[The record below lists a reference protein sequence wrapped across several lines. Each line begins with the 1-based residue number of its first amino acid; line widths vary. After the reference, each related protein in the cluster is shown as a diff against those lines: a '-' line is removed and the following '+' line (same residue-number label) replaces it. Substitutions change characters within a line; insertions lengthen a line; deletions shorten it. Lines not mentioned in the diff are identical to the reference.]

1 MDFVLIDTDVLI
13 DYSHGLQRA
22 MDALIKLERKHRL
35 AISVITQLELM
46 MGCQNRREFSQLQ
59 EFIKL
64 FHVIKLNEL
73 QSTEVV
79 HLFESY
85 RLSHGVSIPDMLI
98 AATAKTIKVPL
109 YSKNSKDFHFIR
121 GLKFIP
127 HN

>member
-22 MDALIKLERKHRL
+22 KDALIKLKRTHRL
-35 AISVITQLELM
+35 EISVITQLELM

-73 QSTEVV
+73 QSLEVV
-79 HLFESY
+79 YLFESY
-85 RLSHGVSIPDMLI
+85 WLSHGVSIPDMLI
-98 AATAKTIKVPL
+98 AATAKTMKVPL
-109 YSKNSKDFHFIR
+109 YSKNSKDFLFIG
-121 GLKFIP
+121 GLKFLP
-127 HN
+127 YH